1 MKPKQGKDKEQTY
14 HSETQKNH
22 KEIRQRE
29 REWCKMREREKLNY
43 FPRINGQLLN
53 RKPENIRMVFQC
65 IKIREVSTDDL
76 ISNKKVFKEWRW

>member
-1 MKPKQGKDKEQTY
+1 
-14 HSETQKNH
+14 
-22 KEIRQRE
+22 
-29 REWCKMREREKLNY
+29 MREREKLNY

-76 ISNKKVFKEWRW
+76 ISNKKVFKE